1 MPLTPWIL
9 TAIRGAINLAVA
21 VFIINKIFDSNG
33 DGETNQ
39 SGGGLIVTLLCDQ
52 SEGQMCDQ

>member
-1 MPLTPWIL
+1 VKKYFYIALVVVVL
-9 TAIRGAINLAVA
+9 FVSQVACAI
-21 VFIINKIFDSNG
+21 DSNG

>member
-1 MPLTPWIL
+1 MRKHLCVVL
-9 TAIRGAINLAVA
+9 VVVMLFVSQVACAI
-21 VFIINKIFDSNG
+21 DSNG